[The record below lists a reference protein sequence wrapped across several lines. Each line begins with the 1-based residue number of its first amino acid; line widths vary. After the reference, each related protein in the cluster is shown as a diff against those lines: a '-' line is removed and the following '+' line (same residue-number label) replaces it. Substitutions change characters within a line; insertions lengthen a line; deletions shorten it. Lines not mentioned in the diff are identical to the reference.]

1 MLYWTFKAKYGRP
14 SGTVGSNKLDVEHVS
29 KTDHDEVYIK
39 CGTAP
44 EYNSFTSF
52 RSWKNCD
59 WRIRSVYEGEIKNIE
74 TKGNLV
80 KSVRCANQSG
90 NVARVVVDLQQKLN
104 HKIIKSGE
112 YLIVYISRAPISENP
127 AVSLPAA
134 EAPAKM
140 KGQGTIFFMLPM
152 NLTVKRTKLF

>member
-1 MLYWTFKAKYGRP
+1 VIDV
-14 SGTVGSNKLDVEHVS
+14 SGA
-29 KTDHDEVYIK
+29 YI
-39 CGTAP
+39 
-44 EYNSFTSF
+44 
-52 RSWKNCD
+52 
-59 WRIRSVYEGEIKNIE
+59 EGEIKNIE

-127 AVSLPAA
+127 AVLCPAA
-134 EAPAKM
+134 EAPA
-140 KGQGTIFFMLPM
+140 
-152 NLTVKRTKLF
+152 R

>member
-1 MLYWTFKAKYGRP
+1 
-14 SGTVGSNKLDVEHVS
+14 VGSNKLDVEHVS

-44 EYNSFTSF
+44 EYNSFTLS
-52 RSWKNCD
+52 D
-59 WRIRSVYEGEIKNIE
+59 PERIVIDVSGAYIEGEIKNIE

-104 HKIIKSGE
+104 HKIINRENILLYTYPEHYFGKSCSFFAQRGGTG
-112 YLIVYISRAPISENP
+112 
-127 AVSLPAA
+127 
-134 EAPAKM
+134 KM

>member
-1 MLYWTFKAKYGRP
+1 VIDV
-14 SGTVGSNKLDVEHVS
+14 SGA
-29 KTDHDEVYIK
+29 YI
-39 CGTAP
+39 
-44 EYNSFTSF
+44 
-52 RSWKNCD
+52 
-59 WRIRSVYEGEIKNIE
+59 EGEIKNIE

-104 HKIIKSGE
+104 HKIIKS
-112 YLIVYISRAPISENP
+112 ENILLYTYP
-127 AVSLPAA
+127 EHLFRKILQFLCPAA